1 MDPFLWLVSI
11 PQMVFTGDYNDA
23 CPTSQSLPLIPTLWL
38 QGQACPPLPVC
49 VSAGSCVAGDRGP
62 GPSSLQCL
70 LSWLFQGVATFISLI
85 FVLVL
90 QLPLSVPLT
99 LLTSSLFFIFFSPL
113 SCEPGGAD
121 TETVMLRD

>member
-38 QGQACPPLPVC
+38 QGQACPPAPSMFLPW
-49 VSAGSCVAGDRGP
+49 SCVAVDRGP

-70 LSWLFQGVATFISLI
+70 LPWLFQGMATFIFI

-90 QLPLSVPLT
+90 QLPLSLPLT
-99 LLTSSLFFIFFSPL
+99 LLTGSLFLVFFSPL
-113 SCEPGGAD
+113 SCEPGGTS
-121 TETVMLRD
+121 TETDMICD